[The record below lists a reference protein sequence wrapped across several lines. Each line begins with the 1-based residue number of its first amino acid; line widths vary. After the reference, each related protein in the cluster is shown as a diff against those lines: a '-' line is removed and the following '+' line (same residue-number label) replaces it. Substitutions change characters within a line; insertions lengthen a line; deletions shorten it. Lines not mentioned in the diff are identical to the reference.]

1 MSFEKGFIFKTQ
13 IFNVNSKIE
22 YSFSPNSEFELCS
35 VLGHGSFGRVN
46 KVNHVQSGHK

>member
-13 IFNVNSKIE
+13 LLNVNRSIE
-22 YSFSPNSEFELCS
+22 NSLSPNSEFELCS
-35 VLGHGSFGRVN
+35 ILGHGSFGRVN